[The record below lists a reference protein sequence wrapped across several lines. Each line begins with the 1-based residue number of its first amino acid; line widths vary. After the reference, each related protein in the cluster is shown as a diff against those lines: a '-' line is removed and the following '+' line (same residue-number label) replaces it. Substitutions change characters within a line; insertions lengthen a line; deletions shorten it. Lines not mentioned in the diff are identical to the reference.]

1 MGRVHG
7 EFKFKQTNLRQWP
20 LQKNKLSKVS
30 STKSG
35 TLMMLISQELSIK
48 KRPRSSFKTPS
59 VTSDP
64 VTNSPK
70 KLSMKSSALS
80 IRITPVPSRR
90 ARWLFSSSNSSEETD
105 SFDHRSEILCFKD
118 KCSKTAK
125 DPLTS

>member
-35 TLMMLISQELSIK
+35 TLMMSISQVLLIK
-48 KRPRSSFKTPS
+48 KRPRSSSKIPS

-70 KLSMKSSALS
+70 KLSMKSSELS

-90 ARWLFSSSNSSEETD
+90 TRWLFSSSNSSVETELVEGIFNEPTRRFATLA
-105 SFDHRSEILCFKD
+105 SATNLIE
-118 KCSKTAK
+118 
-125 DPLTS
+125 

>member
-80 IRITPVPSRR
+80 IRTTPVPSRKT
-90 ARWLFSSSNSSEETD
+90 RWLFSSSNSSEETE
-105 SFDHRSEILCFKD
+105 SFDLSINNVSEEGFRD
-118 KCSKTAK
+118 GNGH
-125 DPLTS
+125 